1 MDQLSWS
8 DVSSESVICEMTLNV
23 ESAEAAGDDKGVFS
37 VLRLSQRSVLNTTAG
52 LVASAMCLGGSG
64 ASVTLWENILTT
76 LRDSVSFAGKDA
88 FSSEPPSY
96 ESEMSTPKKDSG
108 DKPDFALAQNVLCH
122 S

>member
-76 LRDSVSFAGKDA
+76 LRDSVSFAEKDA
-88 FSSEPPSY
+88 FSSEPPSD
-96 ESEMSTPKKDSG
+96 ESEITDWLVSVG
-108 DKPDFALAQNVLCH
+108 LAL
-122 S
+122 